1 MTTPPTIKPDL
12 KQLILQGLA
21 AQYISESCAG
31 GVETGNHYQSVW
43 LGNEVTSGFRTQ
55 RYTLLDRISFEG
67 KTVLD
72 LGSNLGELSRAA
84 RARGAALVD
93 GFEYDPFFVEMA
105 GLINAYNASTR
116 VSFYERD
123 ITNPSV
129 YHDHYDIVLAFSVF
143 HYIGDI
149 LDTIARIT
157 NELLVVETHRLD
169 DNLEAHYIDP
179 VLAHF
184 PAHVILGFP
193 EWRSDDPN
201 AGERAVIAF
210 AKSPNTLSSCLR
222 STDLASR
229 SGA

>member
-12 KQLILQGLA
+12 KQLILGGLS

-43 LGNEVTSGFRTQ
+43 LGDEVTSGFRTQ
-55 RYTLLDRISFEG
+55 RYDLLDRISFEG

-105 GLINAYNASTR
+105 GAINAYNGTTR

-123 ITNPSV
+123 ITDPTV
-129 YHDHYDIVLAFSVF
+129 YREEYDLVLAFSVF
-143 HYIGDI
+143 IYIQDR
-149 LDTIARIT
+149 LAEIAAKTRG
-157 NELLVVETHRLD
+157 LLVLETHRLD
-169 DNLEAHYIDP
+169 DNLESTYLESVSAFFS
-179 VLAHF
+179 AF
-184 PAHVILGFP
+184 EFLGET
-193 EWRSDDPN
+193 EWGIRNEPSVR
-201 AGERAVIAF
+201 RAVIAF
-210 AKSPNTLSSCLR
+210 ARDEESLR
-222 STDLASR
+222 RALQGGAR
-229 SGA
+229 SQ